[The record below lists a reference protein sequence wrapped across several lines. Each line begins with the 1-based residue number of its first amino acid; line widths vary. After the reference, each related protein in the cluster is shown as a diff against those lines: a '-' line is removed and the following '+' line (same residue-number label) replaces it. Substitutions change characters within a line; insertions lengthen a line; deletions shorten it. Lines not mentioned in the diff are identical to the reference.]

1 MLKIDLAA
9 RYDRAK
15 KTLSDSQLLRTRAGQ
30 AQKQAD
36 QLAKGLPGADK
47 AGVSVASA
55 ASTYDN
61 IAKSQD
67 ALITAGIDP
76 NEFFKPFL
84 EDADRLVQSAQDYM
98 LDANAAAGL

>member
-1 MLKIDLAA
+1 MPKIDLSA

-15 KTLSDSQLLRTRAGQ
+15 KTLADSQDLRNRAGI
-30 AQKQAD
+30 AQKEAD
-36 QLAKGLPGADK
+36 RLAKAIPGADK
-47 AGVSVASA
+47 AGVSVSSA

-76 NEFFKPFL
+76 SEFFGPFL
-84 EDADRLVQSAQDYM
+84 ADADRCVQSAQDYIG
-98 LDANAAAGL
+98 DAKTAAGL